1 MKKKLFVSIV
11 IIILCGGSLIAQSDS
26 FFTYSNIN
34 DTRNESWGEMPLL
47 PSAHGLD
54 VSVQSEAPLG
64 SGLLILSGLACL
76 WLKSKNNK

>member
-34 DTRNESWGEMPLL
+34 DTRNESWGEMPL
-47 PSAHGLD
+47 
-54 VSVQSEAPLG
+54 
-64 SGLLILSGLACL
+64 
-76 WLKSKNNK
+76 